1 MRVRLTRKLAQCVD
15 GVDLSE
21 HREGDIL
28 TLAAHEAELLIAE
41 GWAVRVGRRS
51 AAEVRDH
58 SFAATKRAQAA
69 DRLQS
74 RTAPHAAPQPDPRV
88 DDELHDV
95 HARIVKPDAA
105 PPRER

>member
-28 TLAAHEAELLIAE
+28 TLSAHEAELLIAE
-41 GWAVRVGRRS
+41 GWAVRVARRS
-51 AAEVRDH
+51 GAEVRDH
-58 SFAATKRAQAA
+58 SFPATKRAQAA
-69 DRLQS
+69 DRLPS
-74 RTAPHAAPQPDPRV
+74 RAAPQPDPRV

-95 HARIVKPDAA
+95 NARIVKPDAD
-105 PPRER
+105 PQRER